1 VPVVTQIE
9 TLTGPARLAST
20 APLSTQRHLKT
31 HLIVGASKF
40 AASLSTTNRNFLDR
54 VRVKDSAAL
63 ESGFQQGADSL
74 GISKAELKEV
84 RSVRSAR
91 AAENDG
97 FSDRIY
103 VHDASGKQANGSSR
117 LVTYTSARS
126 PKLASR
132 GAPGV
137 GSVICGFTMG

>member
-1 VPVVTQIE
+1 MPVVTQIE

-84 RSVRSAR
+84 RSAR
-91 AAENDG
+91 DAENDG

-103 VHDASGKQANGSSR
+103 VHDASGKQANSSSR

>member
-1 VPVVTQIE
+1 MPVVTQIE

-84 RSVRSAR
+84 RSAR

-137 GSVICGFTMG
+137 GSVICGFTIG

>member
-1 VPVVTQIE
+1 MPVVTQIE

-74 GISKAELKEV
+74 GISKAELKG
-84 RSVRSAR
+84 VRSAR

-103 VHDASGKQANGSSR
+103 VHDASSKQANGSSR